1 MECFGCRWDAALQL
15 CRFLKLPMLWA
26 CLAAA
31 AMKASHLEHATAA
44 FAAIDQVWPQNDV
57 GRRHQYQQLDRPF
70 RAHANMCW
78 PNVVSSSACG

>member
-1 MECFGCRWDAALQL
+1 MLLFWSKLGLMGCFGHRWDAALQL

-44 FAAIDQVWPQNDV
+44 FAAIDQVRPQNAM
-57 GRRHQYQQLDRPF
+57 GRKHQHLSTDSPLK
-70 RAHANMCW
+70 AD
-78 PNVVSSSACG
+78 